1 MKILWRLLALTT
13 TLCITGPILL
23 AQSNWK
29 VYMSEG
35 TINCIQVQGDSLW
48 LATEGGIVLYN
59 LSTGAT
65 RYYTSADGI
74 AQNKSQRA
82 LAIAGDGTVACGG
95 IYDGI
100 SLLHPGSQRWMK
112 YFNNNN
118 SAFFYNAMFVE
129 GLAFDSK
136 GTLWIADDNGSSVT
150 MNTFPMPENAKRLT
164 QSHIVKVDS
173 NDNVWFSTYK
183 GLLCIAANGQSVTY
197 DTLDGL
203 NCSGGVS
210 DIVVDGK
217 GSVWVTNGAGAA
229 VYNGTVWRSFTSSNS
244 SLPQGNVNRLALD
257 KYGNAVVMVDS
268 SFWAFRNNTWKE
280 FTALPNL
287 HGGRVTCVGWDKL
300 GNLFVAVTPQPLV
313 QSCQVVWPSPILY
326 RFDGN
331 TWSKVPIK
339 VGELPLGEATRT
351 VIDKTGRIWVQTL
364 GGLFMFDGVSWKRMT
379 PEVQDTTSSTSF
391 GALAVDSSGTIWIG
405 GSWYSTSGSGWGAV
419 FHESL
424 LSFDGNRWTSWNLPS
439 DSGGRAGVTEIFID
453 SKNNKWIAFGSCAY
467 RLDGQNWIKYPNVT
481 SLGDILA
488 PVKFSVDSS
497 GVIWY
502 ASGDTLFS
510 FDGIT
515 TKAYPSGV
523 GSSIRSKNIGVAPDG
538 SLWVVFGNLGSS
550 LGRFKNGMWTI
561 YNYPGPFYSTYR
573 AWDDAR
579 ICVQSNGTVW
589 VGADGTGLWSFD
601 GSHWNNYTYLNS
613 DIGCQF
619 ISDIAIDSHG
629 NKWMVSGN
637 WENSVMVFNEN
648 GVTAVRPE
656 LSQSSIP
663 TGLTL
668 SQNYP
673 NPFNPS
679 TTISYRLPSDSFV
692 TLRVY
697 DVLGREIETMVNERQ
712 SAGTHSVTFRAT
724 NLPTGVY
731 IYTLQTGAY
740 HDTQKMILLK

>member
-1 MKILWRLLALTT
+1 MKILWRLLALTIM
-13 TLCITGPILL
+13 LCISDSTLL

-35 TINCIQVQGDSLW
+35 TINCIEVQGDSLW

-82 LAIAGDGTVACGG
+82 LAITGDGTVACGG

-100 SLLHPGSQRWMK
+100 SVLHPGSQRWTK
-112 YFNNNN
+112 YFNNSN
-118 SAFFYNAMFVE
+118 SAFFYNAMFVD

-136 GTLWIADDNGSSVT
+136 GTLWIADGNGSSVT
-150 MNTFPMPENAKRLT
+150 MNTFPTPLNARRVT
-164 QSHIVKVDS
+164 ESQIVKVDS
-173 NDNVWFSTYK
+173 NDNVWFSTYT
-183 GLLCIAANGQSVTY
+183 GLLRIAANGQSITY

-217 GSVWVTNGAGAA
+217 GLVWVTNGVGAA
-229 VYNGTVWRSFTSSNS
+229 VYNGTAWKSFTSSNS
-244 SLPQGNVNRLALD
+244 SLPQGNVGRLALD

-268 SFWAFRNNTWKE
+268 SFWAFRNNTWQE

-287 HGGRVTCVGWDKL
+287 DGATVSSVGWDAL
-300 GNLFVAVTPQPLV
+300 GHLFVAVTPHTLI

-331 TWSKVPIK
+331 TWSKVPVE
-339 VGELPLGEATRT
+339 VGKLPLGEATRT
-351 VIDKTGRIWVQTL
+351 VIDRTGRIWVQTM
-364 GGLFMFDGVSWKRMT
+364 GGLFMFDGPSWKRMT
-379 PEVQDTTSSTSF
+379 PQIQDTTLSTSF

-405 GSWYSTSGSGWGAV
+405 GSFYSISGRGWGAA

-424 LSFDGNRWTSWNLPS
+424 LSFDGNKWTSWNLPP
-439 DSGGRAGVTEIFID
+439 DSSGKAGISEIFVD

-467 RLDGQNWIKYPNVT
+467 KLDGENWIKYPNVT
-481 SLGDILA
+481 SFGDILA
-488 PVKFSVDSS
+488 PVKFLVDSS
-497 GVIWY
+497 GIIWY
-502 ASGDTLFS
+502 ASGDTLYN

-515 TKAYPSGV
+515 TKTYPSGV

-538 SLWVVFGNLGSS
+538 SYWVVFGNLGSS
-550 LGRFKNGMWTI
+550 LGKFKNGTWTI
-561 YNYPGPFYSTYR
+561 YNYPGPFYTTYK
-573 AWDDAR
+573 AWDDPR
-579 ICVQSNGTVW
+579 IYVQPNGTVW
-589 VGADGTGLWSFD
+589 VGTDGTGLWSFD
-601 GSHWNNYTYLNS
+601 GNHWNNYTYLNS

-619 ISDIAIDSHG
+619 ISDIAIDRRG

-648 GVTAVRPE
+648 GVTAVHRE
-656 LSQSSIP
+656 FSESSTSKVLP
-663 TGLTL
+663 L

-679 TTISYRLPSDSFV
+679 TTISYRLPSNTFV

-697 DVLGREIETMVNERQ
+697 DVLGRAIRTLVNEQ
-712 SAGTHSVTFRAT
+712 ESVGNHSVLFDAS
-724 NLPTGVY
+724 NLPSGVY
-731 IYTLQTGAY
+731 LCELEAGPY
-740 HDTQKMILLK
+740 HETKKMLLLK